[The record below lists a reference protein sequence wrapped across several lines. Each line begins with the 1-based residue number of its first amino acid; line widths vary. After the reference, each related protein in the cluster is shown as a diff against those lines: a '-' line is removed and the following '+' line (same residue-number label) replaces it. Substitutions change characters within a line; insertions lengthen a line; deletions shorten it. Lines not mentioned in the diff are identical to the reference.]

1 MTTISIPLPNDL
13 IKFIDSQI
21 SIGEVDN
28 RAQAVR
34 KALRKFREDVEIREI
49 LEASAQIKR
58 GFFYEGNLK
67 EIMKKRKNV

>member
-21 SIGEVDN
+21 TSGEVDN

-34 KALRKFREDVEIREI
+34 KALRKFREDVEMWEI
-49 LEASAQIKR
+49 MESSEQIKR
-58 GFFYEGNLK
+58 GLFFEGDLRS
-67 EIMKKRKNV
+67 IIKKRKNA